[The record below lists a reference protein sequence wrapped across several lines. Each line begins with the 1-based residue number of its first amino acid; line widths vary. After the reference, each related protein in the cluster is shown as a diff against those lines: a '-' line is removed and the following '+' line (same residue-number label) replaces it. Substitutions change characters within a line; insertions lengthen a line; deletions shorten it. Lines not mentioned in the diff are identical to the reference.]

1 MILEASGG
9 AGEGSRPEEDRTWP
23 DMVKRQVP
31 AGSRQGPSCH
41 CQGKDGQSFRRLALA
56 LRASLFGR
64 SPCISSARDSPL
76 VHPGQGSSWEAWGG
90 LWGGDPTVVGS
101 PGASVHPRSHP
112 PASAHVVSPEYLISL
127 ARCSCSSLAPLE
139 LSIFREAFPD
149 NFSLAS
155 YSFCRVFFRATRG
168 QNIEMNEP

>member
-90 LWGGDPTVVGS
+90 LWGWGPYCCRVPWCLRAPPVPSPCLCPRCLPRVPYLSGS
-101 PGASVHPRSHP
+101 LLLLQSCPSRALHLQGSFPRQLQLSQLFILQSFFSGHQG
-112 PASAHVVSPEYLISL
+112 PEY
-127 ARCSCSSLAPLE
+127 RDE
-139 LSIFREAFPD
+139 
-149 NFSLAS
+149 
-155 YSFCRVFFRATRG
+155 
-168 QNIEMNEP
+168 